1 MGEHSSSNLGKYQSG
16 NPVVQGLLTRYQD
29 TLASL
34 LVPLAPTSVLDVGAG
49 EGMTAAKL
57 HTLPLSF
64 RYKGI
69 DLSPGAVEEARRR
82 NPGLDFQQGSVFEL
96 GGQTADV
103 VLCLE
108 VIEHLEDPAK
118 AIDALADAAERAI
131 IVSVPWEPWFRL
143 GNLVRGKYLDRLGNH
158 PEHIQQFNPASIA
171 ALVSTR
177 FTHVRVK
184 TSFPWVFAC
193 ADKR

>member
-1 MGEHSSSNLGKYQSG
+1 MGGHTSSNLGKYESG
-16 NPVVQGLLTRYQD
+16 NPVVQGLLRRYQD

-34 LVPLAPTSVLDVGAG
+34 IVPLAPTSVLDVGSG
-49 EGMTAAKL
+49 EGMVAAKL

-69 DLSPGAVEEARRR
+69 DLSAGAVGEARRR
-82 NPGLDFQQGSVFEL
+82 NPGVEFEQGSVFEL

-108 VIEHLEDPAK
+108 VLEHLEDPA
-118 AIDALADAAERAI
+118 AAVDALAAAAERHL

-143 GNLVRGKYLDRLGNH
+143 GNLARGKYLDRLGNH
-158 PEHIQQFNPASIA
+158 PEHIQQFNPGSIA
-171 ALVSTR
+171 ALVATR
-177 FTHVRVK
+177 FDNVRVQ
-184 TSFPWVFAC
+184 TCFPWVFAC